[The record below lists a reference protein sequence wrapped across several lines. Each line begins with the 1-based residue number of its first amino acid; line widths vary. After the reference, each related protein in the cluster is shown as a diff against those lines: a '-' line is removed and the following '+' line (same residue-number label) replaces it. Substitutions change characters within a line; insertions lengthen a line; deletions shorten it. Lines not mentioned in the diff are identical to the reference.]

1 MRRGNDVLKSLALGA
16 RVVLIG
22 RLLYWGLA
30 WDGEAG
36 VSLVLEML
44 RRELNPAMGRC
55 GRISVRDLDRT
66 LIRLP
71 VR

>member
-1 MRRGNDVLKSLALGA
+1 
-16 RVVLIG
+16 
-22 RLLYWGLA
+22 
-30 WDGEAG
+30 
-36 VSLVLEML
+36 VLEML